1 MDALGTVGDQ
11 IISEYELFEMSEYAS
26 NTAFEFTSLCFAIF
40 AFIYVKFINKQ
51 RFFDFGTCNGTEN
64 GTDNGEAKV
73 LRRNLLLGGLC
84 ETVGQI
90 FYMAV
95 MFSDFDAGMPMISA
109 YCVLSVIWSRI
120 FLKEKLSYKHYIAI
134 ILTFAG
140 IVLLGIFSP
149 V

>member
-1 MDALGTVGDQ
+1 
-11 IISEYELFEMSEYAS
+11 MSEYAS

-40 AFIYVKFINKQ
+40 AFIYVKFIKKQ

-64 GTDNGEAKV
+64 GTDNGEAKA

-109 YCVLSVIWSRI
+109 YCVLSAVWGRL
-120 FLKEKLSYKHYIAI
+120 FLREKLSWKHYAMIA
-134 ILTFAG
+134 LVVVG
-140 IVLLGIFSP
+140 IVILGVYDI
-149 V
+149 